1 MYRTIPGGDQIIIL
15 LLASFTGMTIL
26 LGTRRDNMVSENA
39 QEKLA
44 RKRARGKIEFIR
56 HLIVYLAVMA
66 LLAIINNVTFRGYQW
81 WLWPALFWGIGVIIN
96 FLIAFV
102 FKGGGLKKLEQEL
115 YRKEMEKL
123 KANEKKS

>member
-26 LGTRRDNMVSENA
+26 LGTREDNMVSENA

>member
-1 MYRTIPGGDQIIIL
+1 M
-15 LLASFTGMTIL
+15 
-26 LGTRRDNMVSENA
+26 GTENT

-44 RKRARGKIEFIR
+44 RKIARGKTEFIR
-56 HLIVYLAVMA
+56 HLIVYLSVMA
-66 LLAIINNVTFRGYQW
+66 LLAVINNVTFRGYQW

>member
-1 MYRTIPGGDQIIIL
+1 
-15 LLASFTGMTIL
+15 
-26 LGTRRDNMVSENA
+26 MVSENA